1 MTRYYCTYFDRQY
14 LLKGLALI
22 DSLQRHSGDDF
33 TLFVVCADE
42 LTRLLLTKLAIP
54 HVITIPL
61 HQLERGDSALLATKQ
76 ARSLVEYYWTLTP
89 TVILRILEQHP
100 DIDILT
106 YLDADLYFFSSPA
119 PIFEELGPRSILIH
133 GHRFSP
139 AQAHLGADNGKYN
152 VGLLSFRRDVLGM
165 DALRWW
171 RERCLEWCYAR
182 AEAGKMGDQMYL
194 NDWPTRFKGVVELRH
209 QGGGVGP
216 WNHDQYL
223 CKADSHGHVFV
234 GDLPIIFYHFHSC
247 IFVTPHVVLPVKHP
261 HYPLPLSALQY
272 CFIPYVRAMEKAAT
286 AVLAIVPDFSYG
298 LHTSEPVT
306 AAHTFFAKHAHA
318 DQFDAMKLSQTRMPL
333 DEDWDLY
340 CSAQVIHDRK
350 SLQPRQGSDSSSE
363 PVARK
368 TGPHTIAPLS
378 PLQGLLEIAQDLA
391 VLARQLPG
399 VGNDSTKLGNI
410 VADWQNDL
418 LARRPDSPVCQ
429 LIGTLHPVCVA
440 MLPSRLKLALGYF
453 EPQLQHILDWLVA
466 SKETTNLTYD
476 LTVLNKAHLQWF
488 IALVTGT
495 PGATIARYFHELE
508 QDEQLKAHVRQLTLA
523 SQQRF
528 TADEIA
534 RYGRRLGWYAIVR
547 AMKPKV
553 IVETGVDKGLGTCVL
568 AAAVMKNQAEGFPG
582 HVYATEIDPKG
593 GFLLQPPYTQF
604 GTILYG
610 DSIQTLQKFPHPI
623 DLAVCDSAHTAEY
636 ERGEYEAIRD
646 KLPNG
651 SLIISDNAH
660 VTHELANFATASG
673 KQFLF
678 FQEKPGSHFY
688 PGAGIGIAFDG
699 LKTPNVTPT
708 SNAAQHSN
716 LATTAERTQFPGHQE
731 GQRQVRRQGNGQ
743 DSDPSASW
751 NPLVSVIVS
760 SYNAEAFMAECLE
773 DLERQTLVG
782 QMEIIIVDAASPQ
795 NERVVI
801 DAFQQRCRNILYVRT
816 PERIGVYAAWN
827 MALKLATGTYVTPF
841 STNDRLRQDAYE
853 ILARTLDLHPDVA
866 LVYGD
871 TYLTRYPHQT
881 FEQHQREGIW
891 QWPEYNYSDLRRRC
905 LIGPHP
911 MWRRSV
917 HQDVGYFDESFVA
930 LGDQDFWLRLGAS
943 RQLLHIPEVI
953 GLYWRSSEGLSNKPE
968 IANPEEARLRA
979 RYGHATTPTPAP
991 AVAHF
996 DCSIIIPVWNKR
1008 ELTEQCLSELARVT
1022 TGISYEV
1029 IVVDNHSTDDTAQF
1043 LNQLSGDIQIIRNSE
1058 NLGFA
1063 KACNQGAQAARGRFL
1078 IFLNNDTIP
1087 LSNWLPALVAEVT
1100 SHPEVGIVGS
1110 KLLYEDDTIQHAG
1123 VVFSREGL
1131 MPYHLYR
1138 HFHRDHPAVN
1148 QRRTFQSVTA
1158 ACLLIRREIFET
1170 AGGFDEG
1177 FQNGLEDVDLCLK
1190 VSDKGWQIVYQP
1202 LSMLYHLESQ
1212 TPGRK
1217 TYEQAN
1223 ALRFLKRWGQRWW
1236 VADEDIYYYEDGYA
1250 SVHTKDEDQEQLEL
1264 RSLQHD
1270 EEKAS
1275 WKLVVDTERAAL
1287 RQDITLVESLLARWD
1302 EWPSVADV
1310 LVWGAWLCIRT
1321 GHSPLSRHFY
1331 QKLLRH
1337 HDDPTARKALARMAL
1352 EDGNLPEAD
1361 SHLGTLLK
1369 QFPRDGEGW
1378 VLRGILGM
1386 QQTQFAEAEQAFLT
1400 ALAHQGDR
1408 RKCMM
1413 GLGMA
1418 RTGLDE
1424 SDQAWNDFCTV
1435 LNEYPDDAEAIH
1447 WLLRAGSVRGSW
1459 TELSKRLQG
1468 FVSRNPA
1475 NLSVRY
1481 ALAGV
1486 LIRSGRIDAA
1496 QQEYQTLC
1504 TLDPSY
1510 EGLTELAQ
1518 ALSTEDTLAEIVPQ
1532 S

>member
-22 DSLQRHSGDDF
+22 DSLQRHSDDDF

-61 HQLERGDSALLATKQ
+61 HQLERGDRALLATKQ

-106 YLDADLYFFSSPA
+106 YLDADLYFFSSPQ
-119 PIFEELGPRSILIH
+119 PLFEELGGNSILIH
-133 GHRFSP
+133 EHRFSP
-139 AQAHLGADNGKYN
+139 SQAHLSQHNGRFN
-152 VGLLSFRRDVLGM
+152 VGLLCFRRDSQGLE
-165 DALRWW
+165 AIRWW
-171 RERCLEWCYAR
+171 RARCLEWCYAR
-182 AEAGKMGDQMYL
+182 YEEGKMGDQLYL
-194 NDWPTRFKGVVELRH
+194 DDWPTRFKGVTVLQH
-209 QGGGVGP
+209 HGGGVGP
-216 WNHDQYL
+216 WNHDQY
-223 CKADSHGHVFV
+223 DMRVSTEGHTVV
-234 GDLPIIFYHFHSC
+234 GNAVLIFYHFHSLKLASPDLA
-247 IFVTPHVVLPVKHP
+247 IPVSHP
-261 HYPLPLSALQY
+261 HYRLTIPVLTH
-272 CFIPYVRAMEKAAT
+272 CFIPYLEALTRAHKR
-286 AVLAIVPDFSYG
+286 
-298 LHTSEPVT
+298 
-306 AAHTFFAKHAHA
+306 
-318 DQFDAMKLSQTRMPL
+318 LSQVAPDARWGFERSLEVPIQLSLMARRPL
-333 DEDWDLY
+333 AEGLTSRTGTYRRVPLNDEWDVY
-340 CSAQVIHDRK
+340 SSEQVIDRANYPSVPLVITPGRRQSPATTSTPVLPKDVSRAAEPSQHDLLTSLANTLIAREIRVLCVGGAHRYQERK
-350 SLQPRQGSDSSSE
+350 LFDQLFPNLEHIYLFE
-363 PVARK
+363 PI
-368 TGPHTIAPLS
+368 P
-378 PLQGLLEIAQDLA
+378 E
-391 VLARQLPG
+391 LARQLKQFETTDVRVRVFPFALSDHNG
-399 VGNDSTKLGNI
+399 AQDFFITNNDGESSSLLRLGKHREI
-410 VADWQNDL
+410 FPHVREVRATRVECRTLDHVIQEAGL
-418 LARRPDSPVCQ
+418 LKPDMLLLDVQGAEHQILSSLSSELKRHIQVLYVEASLEEVYQGARC
-429 LIGTLHPVCVA
+429 
-440 MLPSRLKLALGYF
+440 
-453 EPQLQHILDWLVA
+453 LDALVA
-466 SKETTNLTYD
+466 
-476 LTVLNKAHLQWF
+476 VLVEDHQLVSFAPLSSQSPTHGNALFINRHRSESQGVVAKA
-488 IALVTGT
+488 
-495 PGATIARYFHELE
+495 
-508 QDEQLKAHVRQLTLA
+508 K
-523 SQQRF
+523 
-528 TADEIA
+528 
-534 RYGRRLGWYAIVR
+534 
-547 AMKPKV
+547 
-553 IVETGVDKGLGTCVL
+553 
-568 AAAVMKNQAEGFPG
+568 
-582 HVYATEIDPKG
+582 ID
-593 GFLLQPPYTQF
+593 
-604 GTILYG
+604 G
-610 DSIQTLQKFPHPI
+610 DAP
-623 DLAVCDSAHTAEY
+623 
-636 ERGEYEAIRD
+636 
-646 KLPNG
+646 
-651 SLIISDNAH
+651 LI
-660 VTHELANFATASG
+660 
-673 KQFLF
+673 
-678 FQEKPGSHFY
+678 
-688 PGAGIGIAFDG
+688 
-699 LKTPNVTPT
+699 
-708 SNAAQHSN
+708 
-716 LATTAERTQFPGHQE
+716 
-731 GQRQVRRQGNGQ
+731 
-743 DSDPSASW
+743 
-751 NPLVSVIVS
+751 SVIVS
-760 SYNAEAFMAECLE
+760 SYRAEAFMEECLE
-773 DLERQTLVG
+773 DLERQTMI
-782 QMEIIIVDAASPQ
+782 QYMEIIVIDAASPE
-795 NERVVI
+795 NERTIVS
-801 DAFQQRCRNILYVRT
+801 AFQERCKNIIYLRT
-816 PERIGVYAAWN
+816 PTRIGVYAAWN

-841 STNDRLRQDAYE
+841 STNDRLRRDAYE
-853 ILARTLDLHPDVA
+853 ILARTLDAHPDVA
-866 LVYGD
+866 LTYGD
-871 TYLTRYPHQT
+871 TYLTRHPHQT

-917 HQDVGYFDESFVA
+917 HEDVGYFDESFVA
-930 LGDQDFWLRLGAS
+930 LGDQDFWLRLGAR

-979 RYGHATTPTPAP
+979 RYDHATTPTLAP
-991 AVAHF
+991 AGAHF

-1022 TGISYEV
+1022 FGISYEV

-1087 LSNWLPALVAEVT
+1087 LSNWLTALVAEVT

-1158 ACLLIRREIFET
+1158 ACMLIRREVFET

-1190 VSDKGWQIVYQP
+1190 VSDKGWQIAYQP

-1250 SVHTKDEDQEQLEL
+1250 SVHTKDGDQEQLEL
-1264 RSLQHD
+1264 RPLQHD
-1270 EEKAS
+1270 EVKAS

-1321 GHSPLSRHFY
+1321 GHCSLSRHFY

-1459 TELSKRLQG
+1459 AELSKRLQG

-1475 NLSVRY
+1475 DLSVRY

-1510 EGLTELAQ
+1510 EGLKELAQ